1 MIDIMSGVLLASAY
15 PLESGQMHSKQSGR
29 YEVVQTLPK
38 ETDSATKMFTYARAE
53 GNLRMA
59 YIHNSYAA
67 HHNSA
72 LSVGGRF
79 GFRTASYRGVNLHV
93 NATTSQRIAL
103 LNPKKS
109 DHTLAH
115 DFFDATGD
123 SFTYISHANVQYN
136 SSSVNLKAGRFTLNT
151 PYLDAD
157 DIRMAANSFE
167 GGSLSYRMG
176 EKVMLNAL
184 YVTRWA
190 GYDSGENQHKFT
202 PLTEN
207 GSGVGALGMT
217 YMPDDEH
224 SASVWYYHAD
234 AMSHI
239 FYVEYS
245 GHYNIADDFHIE
257 YGLQGSYMAAIENS
271 QVEGI
276 VFGAMGIVD
285 YGPMFLG
292 LSYNRA
298 GVNENEHITNG
309 FGGGPYYT
317 SLDEA
322 TLGALSEHA
331 LGEDVMAYRVG
342 IGYEVK
348 RMGLVIEGVYGN
360 LRSRHNEVNVKESD
374 LILTYTLN
382 DALLVKASVMSYH
395 MHDGSSDVKRG
406 MFRVDYKF

>member
-29 YEVVQTLPK
+29 YDVVKTLPK
-38 ETDSATKMFTYARAE
+38 ETDTIATMFTYARVE

-59 YIHNSYAA
+59 YIHNAYAA
-67 HHNSA
+67 RHNGA

-79 GFRTASYRGVNLHV
+79 GFHTASYQGVNLHV
-93 NATTSQRIAL
+93 NATTSQRIGL
-103 LNPKKS
+103 LNPS
-109 DHTLAH
+109 SSEHTLAH

-123 SFTYISHANVQYN
+123 SFTYISHANVQYDN
-136 SSSVNLKAGRFTLNT
+136 GNLSLKVGRLNLNT

-167 GGSLSYRMG
+167 GVSLSYRSG
-176 EKVMLNAL
+176 TNVTLNTL

-202 PLTEN
+202 PLTPD
-207 GSGVGALGMT
+207 GLGVGALGMT

-224 SASVWYYHAD
+224 SASLWYYHAD

-239 FYVEYS
+239 LYAEYS

-257 YGLQGSYMAAIENS
+257 YGVQGSYMAAIENS

-276 VFGAMGIVD
+276 VVGVMGIVD

-298 GVNENEHITNG
+298 SINENQYITNG

-331 LGEDVMAYRVG
+331 VGEDVMAYRVG
-342 IGYEVK
+342 VGYEV
-348 RMGLVIEGVYGN
+348 RNSGLVIEGVYGN
-360 LRSRHNEVNVKESD
+360 LRSRHNEVNMKESD
-374 LILTYTLN
+374 LILTYALN
-382 DALLVKASVMSYH
+382 AAVLVKASVMSYH
-395 MHDGSSDVKRG
+395 MHDGSRDFKRG
-406 MFRVDYKF
+406 MVRVEYNF